1 MPSKLKFGPLVPGNF
16 LDPMPDPHKYI
27 EFFQASESLAFDTL
41 WSTERVLGQPGVLDP
56 FTALAWAA
64 GTTSTIGLG
73 TAVVLSSFR
82 RPVMLAK
89 AAASMDH
96 ISTGRFSLGISLGG
110 RVDEFEALG
119 IPLRQRPRRFD
130 ETIAIIRHLWSKRE
144 VSYTGRHFNLDRV
157 TISPR
162 PPAGRSIPV
171 LLGGG
176 ADPVLRRVASVADGW
191 IAGSSANSDQMA
203 QRVEN
208 LRAYAQEAGRNPSTL
223 EIGKLIYTAV
233 DATSERARTRL
244 EGPLKAYYGSQYDVD
259 KLCAFGSPQDC
270 ASAIQPYLDAGA
282 TTILFG
288 LTSPDV
294 NELELMKRE
303 VLPLLRYAGT

>member
-1 MPSKLKFGPLVPGNF
+1 
-16 LDPMPDPHKYI
+16 
-27 EFFQASESLAFDTL
+27 
-41 WSTERVLGQPGVLDP
+41 
-56 FTALAWAA
+56 
-64 GTTSTIGLG
+64 
-73 TAVVLSSFR
+73 
-82 RPVMLAK
+82 MLAK

-110 RVDEFEALG
+110 RVDEFEVLG